1 MRSILYF
8 LLFTI
13 LAAPLMAAPITYQGQ
28 LQQSGQLVDGT
39 EVSLSFQ
46 LFATEAGDDSLGDAI
61 PKVVTPQNGLFQ
73 VELDFGAGAFDG
85 SPRFLE
91 ILVNGTPLGERQAV
105 VATPQALIATTTVAG
120 AIGTSQINAT
130 QVQRRVTENCQAG
143 QYIQTV
149 NEDGTVVCGS
159 EPPGRHL
166 GGNAGTDSA
175 ANFLGTTD
183 NQALELRTANVR
195 SLRIEPSAE
204 LFEDL
209 PLTTNVIAGSR
220 VNEVTPG
227 VRGATISGGGAP
239 AESRDLVGWAAP
251 NRVTDHYGT
260 VGGGFNNQ
268 AGDGAGSTSDSA
280 FATVSGGIRNTAS
293 QYYSTIGGG
302 VYNTASGGQSTVGGG
317 YQNIASG
324 NASTVGGGQDNR
336 ATGLWSTVPG
346 GSGNRAAGVN
356 SFAAGSSARADHD
369 GTFVWNS
376 DAQRQFVSTAENQF
390 LINAIGGV
398 GIGLTDPKAALQVRG
413 TVIIGNSLNAAIN
426 SSNFVSGGGERSNDA
441 SGWDS
446 FIGGGSNN
454 STNFHAS
461 FVGGG
466 VSNHAIN
473 ERSFVGGGDSNT
485 ASGINSFVGGGSNNT
500 AVNVSSFIGGGRA
513 NRTNGALSFIGGGVR
528 NRTEGDYSFVAGG
541 QLNTAAANWSFA
553 AGRQAQALHAGTF
566 VWADSTNADVTSDR
580 ANQFKIRANGG
591 AEFQTGVYGLVA
603 FSDSAGTAGAALQGE
618 SVNPAGIGIYGRNN
632 STDATLVLN
641 NGGTGR
647 LIRAFNGGTILMNLE
662 NNGNLWIRG
671 ALTQNSDRDQK
682 EDIQAVDAQMVL
694 DRLSEL
700 QIDSWRY
707 LNGDESVRHIGP
719 MAQDFHA
726 AFGFGVSETTIS
738 TIDAQGIA
746 FAAIQALNQRL
757 LASQAEVAVL
767 KVQAGQMRELADR
780 NADLEARLAS
790 LEALLLDDRQVAE
803 RLQ

>member
-8 LLFTI
+8 LLFTV

-39 EVSLSFQ
+39 EVPLSFQ

-130 QVQRRVTENCQAG
+130 EVQRRVTANCQAS

-159 EPPGRHL
+159 EPPSWRL
-166 GGNAGTDSA
+166 DGNAGTSSA

-183 NQALELRTANVR
+183 NQPLELRTANVR

-209 PLTTNVIAGSR
+209 PVTTNVIAGSR
-220 VNEVTPG
+220 ANEVTPG

-239 AESRDLVGWAAP
+239 AGSNDLSSVAAP

-260 VGGGFNNQ
+260 VGGGYNNQ
-268 AGDGAGSTSDSA
+268 AGDAEGTTSDRS
-280 FATVSGGIRNTAS
+280 FATVGGGLENKASGSR
-293 QYYSTIGGG
+293 STIGGG
-302 VYNTASGGQSTVGGG
+302 GNNAANSDFSTISGGVNNTASGFGSTVGGG
-317 YQNIASG
+317 SSNLAANNFG
-324 NASTVGGGQDNR
+324 TVGGGQFNTT
-336 ATGLWSTVPG
+336 ASFWSTVAGGFANNANGISSAVGGGEYNSASGFISSVGGGEFNAATGNLSAIGG
-346 GSGNRAAGVN
+346 GSGNAATGL
-356 SFAAGSSARADHD
+356 R
-369 GTFVWNS
+369 
-376 DAQRQFVSTAENQF
+376 ST
-390 LINAIGGV
+390 
-398 GIGLTDPKAALQVRG
+398 
-413 TVIIGNSLNAAIN
+413 
-426 SSNFVSGGGERSNDA
+426 
-441 SGWDS
+441 
-446 FIGGGSNN
+446 IGGGS
-454 STNFHAS
+454 
-461 FVGGG
+461 G
-466 VSNHAIN
+466 
-473 ERSFVGGGDSNT
+473 NT
-485 ASGINSFVGGGSNNT
+485 ASGNFATVGGG
-500 AVNVSSFIGGGRA
+500 
-513 NRTNGALSFIGGGVR
+513 
-528 NRTEGDYSFVAGG
+528 EGNCAGG
-541 QLNTAAANWSFA
+541 QYSWAGGRYAKVRPGSDSGATSLGCSNAPIALTAEGD
-553 AGRQAQALHAGTF
+553 AGSF
-566 VWADSTNADVTSDR
+566 VWADSTNADFISQR
-580 ANQFKIRANGG
+580 ANQFRVRANGG
-591 AEFQTGVYGLVA
+591 VEFQTGTLGLAAV
-603 FSDSAGTAGAALQGE
+603 SNSASTA
-618 SVNPAGIGIYGRNN
+618 NP
-632 STDATLVLN
+632 TLVLN

-647 LIRAFNGGTILMNLE
+647 LLLAFTGDTGIPGGTEDRMRLE
-662 NNGNLWIRG
+662 NNGDLWISG
-671 ALTQNSDRDQK
+671 ALTTNSDRAQK
-682 EDIQAVDAQMVL
+682 EDIQSVDAQIVL

-700 QIDSWRY
+700 QINSWRY
-707 LNGDESVRHIGP
+707 LSGSEGVRHIGP

-738 TIDAQGIA
+738 TVDAQGIA

-757 LASQAEVAVL
+757 LESQAEVAVL
-767 KVQAGQMRELADR
+767 KVQSGQMRELADR
-780 NADLEARLAS
+780 NADLESRLAT